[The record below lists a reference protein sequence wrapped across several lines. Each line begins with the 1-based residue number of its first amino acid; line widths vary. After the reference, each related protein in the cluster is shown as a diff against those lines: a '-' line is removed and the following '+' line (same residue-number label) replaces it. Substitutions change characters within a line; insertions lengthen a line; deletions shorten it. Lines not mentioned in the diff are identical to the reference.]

1 MATAKKF
8 NMQGVELG
16 PVELS
21 DAVFNAPE
29 NAVLVHQVVK
39 ALQNAKRQGN
49 AETKERS
56 EISGGGKKPY
66 RQKGTGNARHG
77 STREPQMRGGGT
89 VFGPRKRSYREDVPL
104 KVRRRALSIALSD
117 RVRREA
123 LCVLET
129 LTIDTPKTKPFAA
142 MMAKLSVEGR
152 KQLVV
157 TVAGEKNLLL
167 SARNIP
173 KLTLRTASDVNA
185 LDVLNAQRIVV
196 VQEAIA
202 VLEERLS

>member
-89 VFGPRKRSYREDVPL
+89 VFGARKRSYREDVPL

-129 LTIDTPKTKPFAA
+129 LKIETTKTKPFAA